1 MSILAPNKQPVAP
14 HSSQSMD
21 PSTNPKG
28 SLIAVKWTPPQT
40 EEQLV
45 KTIIDDVTKQ
55 VLSVQE
61 LVNDIQKSYIK
72 ETIQLSV
79 LSDFE
84 DHR

>member
-1 MSILAPNKQPVAP
+1 MSILAPDKQPVAP
-14 HSSQSMD
+14 HSWQSMD

-61 LVNDIQKSYIK
+61 LVNDIQKSCIK

>member
-1 MSILAPNKQPVAP
+1 MLILAPNKQPVAQ

-28 SLIAVKWTPPQT
+28 SLIAVKCTPPQT

-72 ETIQLSV
+72 QTIQLSV

>member
-1 MSILAPNKQPVAP
+1 MFILAPNKQLVAQ

-28 SLIAVKWTPPQT
+28 SLIAVKWTSPQT

-45 KTIIDDVTKQ
+45 KTVIDDVKKQ
-55 VLSVQE
+55 VPSVQE

-72 ETIQLSV
+72 QTIQLSV
-79 LSDFE
+79 LNDFK

>member
-1 MSILAPNKQPVAP
+1 
-14 HSSQSMD
+14 MD
-21 PSTNPKG
+21 PSTNQKG
-28 SLIAVKWTPPQT
+28 SLIAVKCTPPQT

-45 KTIIDDVTKQ
+45 KTIFDDVTKQ

-72 ETIQLSV
+72 QTIQLSV

>member
-1 MSILAPNKQPVAP
+1 MSILAPDKQPVAP